1 MTKKRFVYYEHKGAD
16 YILENPNTDLD
27 FIEMLGDCLDEKEIV
42 NRLNGLYE
50 ENKKL
55 EQQKERYKRLSEI
68 REKEINNRILTINE
82 FIDDYSDDYGIK
94 NVLLDLFYSEVK
106 EYDLSKKYMA
116 LKKENEQLKEQLEI
130 CKDARQAYKQ
140 DWKACVSYC
149 DTYKDEIHT
158 LKDNIQGLIEENKM
172 LKNNVEKLSE
182 YVRFLAKLDDY
193 NYKKTYTKEHLE

>member
-1 MTKKRFVYYEHKGAD
+1 MTQKRFVYYEHKGAD

-50 ENKKL
+50 ENNELKR
-55 EQQKERYKRLSEI
+55 QKERYKRLSEI
-68 REKEINNRILTINE
+68 REKEINNRILTIKE

-116 LKKENEQLKEQLEI
+116 LKKENEQLKQFKEKVFTLIDKEI
-130 CKDARQAYKQ
+130 ARNEEAIELGEETGADSGAMGFYN
-140 DWKACVSYC
+140 
-149 DTYKDEIHT
+149 HMLNR
-158 LKDNIQGLIEENKM
+158 LKKE
-172 LKNNVEKLSE
+172 LKE
-182 YVRFLAKLDDY
+182 
-193 NYKKTYTKEHLE
+193 